1 MGSRTSV
8 LLKLGAFALVAL
20 LAGVMEFNTLTA
32 PHTGSTRTYHAIFA
46 GADGVSGLRGG
57 DPVKVSGVAVGKVT
71 GTDLLDASHVR
82 VSFTAND
89 NQTLTSNTF
98 AVVRYAN
105 LLGQRYLAL
114 TRSGPGGTRLRP
126 GGTIPQ
132 QRTAPAL
139 SLTALFNGFRPL
151 FQGLSAQE
159 VNQLSGDIIAVL
171 QGQGDRLE
179 SLLRHTAELTGD
191 LAERDSTFNQVVDHL
206 ASLLGTLAR
215 HDDQLAGLVSSLHA
229 LTGELHAQ
237 GPAILDSLDG
247 VDALIGSL
255 ARLLPQ
261 LEQHG
266 LSQNIQAINT
276 TAGVLAHNSDT
287 LGRLITG
294 FVTAFGD
301 FSRVS
306 QNGNWVNI
314 YPCIVVAQT
323 YGQPR
328 VTLAD
333 GLAGIAQALG
343 PLGGLLSSLG
353 IGVGALGSLA
363 LPLPLPL
370 KVPVGP
376 VGSATDHSAVCR

>member
-215 HDDQLAGLVSSLHA
+215 HDDQLAGLVSSLHG

-314 YPCIVVAQT
+314 YPCVVVAQT

-363 LPLPLPL
+363 LPLPL

-376 VGSATDHSAVCR
+376 VGSTTDHSAVCR